1 MIRGV
6 LSVCQGQYTFIMSNV
21 LPFLRAEVN
30 GAFICEP
37 PPIGYVWDARQKFLN
52 RVVLS
57 VCELGKDV
65 DDRVIHLH

>member
-1 MIRGV
+1 
-6 LSVCQGQYTFIMSNV
+6 MSHV
-21 LPFLRAEVN
+21 LPLVRAKVN
-30 GAFICEP
+30 GVFICEP
-37 PPIGYVWDARQKFLN
+37 PPLSYVWDARQIFLN